1 MMLGSG
7 SWQDCVRRKLVAKTS
22 RLELSS
28 SQKRVIFCFAQ
39 KERVDFVQ
47 FQE

>member
-7 SWQDCVRRKLVAKTS
+7 SWQDSVRRERVAKTS
-22 RLELSS
+22 GLEISS
-28 SQKRVIFCFAQ
+28 SQNASFSALPRN
-39 KERVDFVQ
+39 ERVDFVQ